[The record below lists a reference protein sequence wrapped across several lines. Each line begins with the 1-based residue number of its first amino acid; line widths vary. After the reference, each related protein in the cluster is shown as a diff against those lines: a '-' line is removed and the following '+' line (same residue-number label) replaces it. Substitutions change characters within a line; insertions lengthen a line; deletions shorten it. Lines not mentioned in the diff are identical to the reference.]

1 MSSALTH
8 WLFRELFGPHTAG
21 KSVAARVLLRTPI
34 AERTI
39 DSWIERFFVAP
50 YDPVVRGRVL
60 KTIQHTARRVLADSV
75 ASLLSWPRDDALART
90 PQS

>member
-75 ASLLSWPRDDALART
+75 ASLLSRPRDDALART

>member
-8 WLFRELFGPHTAG
+8 WLFRELLGPHTAG

-39 DSWIERFFVAP
+39 DSWLSAP
-50 YDPVVRGRVL
+50 SIPGL
-60 KTIQHTARRVLADSV
+60 SGSSSPHTTRLCAA
-75 ASLLSWPRDDALART
+75 AS
-90 PQS
+90 

>member
-60 KTIQHTARRVLADSV
+60 KTI
-75 ASLLSWPRDDALART
+75 
-90 PQS
+90 